1 MSDMAHS
8 IVRLLSP
15 EQARLLE
22 AMAGAAARLG
32 VDLFLVGG
40 TVRDVL
46 LERASVD
53 LDTVAVA
60 PPEGFP
66 SALAGEVGGE
76 VLGESQFGTSKL
88 RVGDTVVDLATAR
101 RETYAH
107 PGALPAVA
115 PGAIDE
121 DLARRDFSIN
131 AMAVPLSPGLRG
143 ELLDPFGGELDLRR
157 RLVRILHPN
166 SFADD
171 ATRILRAIRYS
182 ERLEFA
188 LEPSTAELLQHH
200 LAYLDRIKGDRVRH
214 ELERIFREERA
225 VAMLRRMR
233 GDGVLSAIHKGLTVD
248 DSTLA
253 KLGELQAGAGPG
265 GPLVLLAA
273 IAYSMDPAAVDG
285 LVARLNMDG
294 GWSRVA
300 RDSARL
306 GGMVESLS
314 QPDLRPSEI
323 HALLSGIDERA
334 VIGASIAAGRPIV
347 ARRLSRYEAEF
358 RHLKT
363 ELTGDDLI
371 ALGVP
376 QGPRVGALLREL
388 LAARLDGS
396 VTDAEGERQ
405 LVSKSLDD
413 RNP

>member
-1 MSDMAHS
+1 MAHS
-8 IVRLLSP
+8 IDRLLTP

-40 TVRDVL
+40 TVRDLL
-46 LERASVD
+46 LERPSVD

-60 PPEGFP
+60 PPEGFA

-88 RVGDTVVDLATAR
+88 RVGEAVVDLATAR

-131 AMAVPLSPGLRG
+131 AMAVPLFAGLRG
-143 ELLDPFGGELDLRR
+143 ELLDPFGGELDLQR
-157 RLVRILHPN
+157 RLVRVLHPN

-188 LEPSTAELLQHH
+188 LEASTAELLQHH

-225 VAMLRRMR
+225 VAMLRSMR
-233 GDGVLSAIHKGLTVD
+233 DNGVLRAIHEGLTVD

-253 KLGELQAGAGPG
+253 KLGELQAGAAPG
-265 GPLVLLAA
+265 GPLVFLAA
-273 IAYSMDPAAVDG
+273 IAYSMAPAAVDG

-294 GWSRVA
+294 VWSRVA
-300 RDSARL
+300 RDAARL
-306 GGMVESLS
+306 GGMVERLS

-323 HALLSGIDERA
+323 HALLSGLDERA
-334 VIGASIAAGRPIV
+334 VIGASIAASQPTV
-347 ARRLSRYEAEF
+347 ARRLSRYEAEL
-358 RHLKT
+358 RHVKS

-396 VTDAEGERQ
+396 VKDAEGERQ
-405 LVSKSLDD
+405 LIFKCLEDH
-413 RNP
+413 NP

>member
-1 MSDMAHS
+1 MTDMAHS
-8 IVRLLSP
+8 IARLLSP
-15 EQARLLE
+15 EQVRLLE
-22 AMAGAAARLG
+22 ALAVAAARLG

-40 TVRDVL
+40 TVRDLL

-60 PPEGFP
+60 PPEGFA

-76 VLGESQFGTSKL
+76 VVGESQFGTSKL

-101 RETYAH
+101 QETYAH
-107 PGALPAVA
+107 PGALPVVV
-115 PGAIDE
+115 PSAIDE

-131 AMAVPLSPGLRG
+131 AMAFPLSSGLRG
-143 ELLDPFGGELDLRR
+143 ELLDPFDGELDLQR
-157 RLVRILHPN
+157 RLVRVLHPN

-188 LEPSTAELLQHH
+188 LEPSTAELLRHH
-200 LAYLDRIKGDRVRH
+200 IAYLDRIKGDRVRH
-214 ELERIFREERA
+214 ELERIFCEERA

-233 GDGVLSAIHKGLTVD
+233 DDGVLSAIHEGLTVD

-253 KLGELQAGAGPG
+253 KLSELPAGAAPG
-265 GPLVLLAA
+265 DPLVFLATMA
-273 IAYSMDPAAVDG
+273 CSMVPAAVEG

-294 GWSRVA
+294 VWARVA

-306 GGMVESLS
+306 VGMVEILS
-314 QPDLRPSEI
+314 RPELKPSEI
-323 HALLSGIDERA
+323 HALLRGIDERA
-334 VIGASIAAGRPIV
+334 IMGASIAASQPTV
-347 ARRLSRYEAEF
+347 ARRLSRYEAEL
-358 RHLKT
+358 RHVKT

-405 LVSKSLDD
+405 LVSKSLG
-413 RNP
+413 

>member
-1 MSDMAHS
+1 MALS
-8 IVRLLSP
+8 IARLLTP

-22 AMAGAAARLG
+22 AVAGAAARLG

-40 TVRDVL
+40 TVRDLL

-60 PPEGFP
+60 PPEGFAH
-66 SALAGEVGGE
+66 ALAGEVGGE

-115 PGAIDE
+115 AGAIDQ

-131 AMAVPLSPGLRG
+131 AMAVPLFSGLSG
-143 ELLDPFGGELDLRR
+143 ELLDPFGGERDLQR
-157 RLVRILHPN
+157 RLVRVLHSN

-188 LEPSTAELLQHH
+188 LEPSTAELLRHH
-200 LAYLDRIKGDRVRH
+200 LADLDRIKGDRVRH

-225 VAMLRRMR
+225 VAMLRSMR
-233 GDGVLSAIHKGLTVD
+233 DSGVLSAIHEGLTVD

-253 KLGELQAGAGPG
+253 QLGELQARAAPG
-265 GPLVLLAA
+265 GPLVFLAA
-273 IAYSMDPAAVDG
+273 MACSIGPAAVDG

-294 GWSRVA
+294 VWTRVA
-300 RDSARL
+300 RDAARL

-323 HALLSGIDERA
+323 HTLLSGIDERA
-334 VIGASIAAGRPIV
+334 VIGASIAAGQPAV
-347 ARRLSRYEAEF
+347 ARSLSRYEAEF
-358 RHLKT
+358 RHVKT
-363 ELTGDDLI
+363 ELTGHDLI

-396 VTDAEGERQ
+396 VTDAGEERQ
-405 LVSKSLDD
+405 LVSKSLGTYS
-413 RNP
+413 P

>member
-1 MSDMAHS
+1 MAHS
-8 IVRLLSP
+8 IARLLTP

-40 TVRDVL
+40 TVRDLL

-60 PPEGFP
+60 PPEGFAF
-66 SALAGEVGGE
+66 ALAGEVSGE

-88 RVGDTVVDLATAR
+88 RVGDIVVDLATAR

-115 PGAIDE
+115 AGTIDQ

-131 AMAVPLSPGLRG
+131 AMAFPLSPGLRG
-143 ELLDPFGGELDLRR
+143 ELLDPFGGQLDLRR
-157 RLVRILHPN
+157 RLVRVLHPN

-188 LEPSTAELLQHH
+188 LEHSTAELLQHH

-225 VAMLRRMR
+225 APMLRRMR
-233 GDGVLSAIHKGLTVD
+233 DNGVLRAIHEGLTVD

-253 KLGELQAGAGPG
+253 KLGDLQAGAAPG
-265 GPLVLLAA
+265 GPLVFLAA
-273 IAYSMDPAAVDG
+273 IAYSMGTAPVDG
-285 LVARLNMDG
+285 LVGRLNMDG
-294 GWSRVA
+294 VWTRVA
-300 RDSARL
+300 RDAARL
-306 GGMVESLS
+306 SGMVVSLR

-323 HALLSGIDERA
+323 HALLSGLDERA
-334 VIGASIAAGRPIV
+334 VIGASIAASQAIV
-347 ARRLSRYEAEF
+347 ARRLSRYEAEL
-358 RHLKT
+358 RHVKT

-405 LVSKSLDD
+405 IVSKCLDNH
-413 RNP
+413 NP

>member
-1 MSDMAHS
+1 MARS
-8 IVRLLSP
+8 IARLLSA

-22 AMAGAAARLG
+22 AMAGAAARVG

-40 TVRDVL
+40 TVRDLL

-66 SALAGEVGGE
+66 SALASEVGGE
-76 VLGESQFGTSKL
+76 VLGESQFGTWKL
-88 RVGDTVVDLATAR
+88 RFGDAVVDLATAR
-101 RETYAH
+101 RETYAR

-115 PGAIDE
+115 PGDIDE

-131 AMAVPLSPGLRG
+131 AMAVPLSSGLRG
-143 ELLDPFGGELDLRR
+143 ELLDPFDGELDLRH
-157 RLVRILHPN
+157 RLVRTLHPN

-188 LEPSTAELLQHH
+188 LEPSTAELLLHH

-214 ELERIFREERA
+214 ELERIFREDRA
-225 VAMLRRMR
+225 VTMLRRMR
-233 GDGVLSAIHKGLTVD
+233 DNGVLSAIHEGLTVD

-253 KLGELQAGAGPG
+253 KLGELQAGADPG

-273 IAYSMDPAAVDG
+273 IAYSMVPAAVDG

-300 RDSARL
+300 RDAARL
-306 GGMVESLS
+306 GGMVEGLS

-323 HALLSGIDERA
+323 HALLSGIDESA
-334 VIGASIAAGRPIV
+334 VIGASIAASQPTV

-358 RHLKT
+358 RHVKT

-388 LAARLDGS
+388 LASRLDGS
-396 VTDAEGERQ
+396 LTDVEGERQ
-405 LVSKSLDD
+405 LASKRLDD
-413 RNP
+413 PSP